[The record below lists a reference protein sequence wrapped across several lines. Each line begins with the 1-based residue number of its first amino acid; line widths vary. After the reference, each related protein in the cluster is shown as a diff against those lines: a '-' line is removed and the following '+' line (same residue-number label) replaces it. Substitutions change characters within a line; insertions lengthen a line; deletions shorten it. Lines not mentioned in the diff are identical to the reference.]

1 MNSISEA
8 LSPADTSPQVK
19 AGKLID
25 FEAARGHLNLL
36 DPDAT
41 KFTFQVFDDD
51 KSRNDK
57 SLAEHRHGTL
67 DEHKAWLERKM
78 ERGCGIFVMV
88 NEGDG
93 QGRGAKNV
101 TRVRAVWQDDDD
113 GFMGSYPIAP
123 SFVVQSSP
131 GKFQRYWLAD
141 GLTEDDF
148 KGVMGR
154 MVSDYGADKNAK
166 DLPRVFRLVG
176 SLHQKDPNNV
186 FRVRGVEANRLA
198 PYSRQEILEAFPP
211 INDPKQLLSSRA
223 GVKVKEPSI
232 NDTLCVPPDAN
243 GPFSI
248 SQNKTALESAINAMN
263 PDDEDDW
270 RWVLKINKGAKEL
283 LQPEASTEE
292 LDWLWAVIMDWSR
305 KSEKFVDEDQQRKKM
320 GQQTAVDPRA
330 IFGQARDRYGWKNPG
345 KDNTRTLLTAKASN
359 DPERTAIFNEAQL
372 VAPADWT
379 NDLKK
384 DFAKRLDMNVGDFMA
399 AFKLHRKSASIEG
412 ELVDDGSKDDGRK
425 SATLAN
431 IIKAL
436 GDPQICNL
444 LIAYDEFLGTEVKS
458 NVESPDWQPWTDEDS
473 ILMREYLSLNGYKE
487 VSAEIMR
494 DGLCGAA
501 SKNRIDTAQ
510 IWAES
515 LPAWDGT
522 PRCASFFID
531 HFGVEDSDYAKA
543 VGEYTWSALAGRIMV
558 PGIKADMV
566 PALCGAQ
573 GQRKSSGIAA
583 MAPSRDLFV
592 EISFHDQEDDIKRKM
607 EGRLVAELAELAG
620 LVKREQEWLK
630 QFIVCRVDE
639 RRPNYKERIR
649 SYPRRLLFIA
659 TTNKPQ
665 FLSDTTG
672 NRRWLPLLTGQVNV
686 GGIIDNR
693 EQLWAEAF
701 VLFDLHGVMFER
713 AETLAQTKLED
724 HTEESTDSDMI
735 ARWLDTLRFDD
746 VYDTSSLGFWR
757 DQPYITTQ
765 EIVRGVYQG
774 GSADVSKLKMRISV
788 AMNSLGWDLR
798 KLRHNHGE
806 VPFHAWIKKSGG
818 PTP

>member
-1 MNSISEA
+1 MNSVPET
-8 LSPADTSPQVK
+8 LSPADTSLQVK
-19 AGKLID
+19 VGKLIN
-25 FEAARGHLNLL
+25 FGAARGHLKLL
-36 DPDAT
+36 DPDST
-41 KFTFQVFDDD
+41 EFTFQVFDDD
-51 KSRNDK
+51 KSRYDT
-57 SLAEHRHGTL
+57 SLAEHRHGAL
-67 DEHKAWLERKM
+67 DEHKAWLERKAEM
-78 ERGCGIFVMV
+78 GCGIFVMI
-88 NEGDG
+88 NEGNG
-93 QGRGAKNV
+93 QGRKIENIA
-101 TRVRAVWQDDDD
+101 RIRAVWQDDDD

-131 GKFQRYWLAD
+131 GKFQRYWLVD
-141 GLTEDDF
+141 GLTKEEH
-148 KGVMGR
+148 KGVMAR

-166 DLPRVFRLVG
+166 DLPRVFRLAG
-176 SLHQKDPNNV
+176 SLHQKDPDNV
-186 FRVRGVEANRLA
+186 FRVRGVEVNRQL

-248 SQNKTALESAINAMN
+248 SQNKTALKSAINAMN

-270 RWVLKINKGAKEL
+270 RWVLKINRGAEEL
-283 LQPEASTEE
+283 LRASTED
-292 LDWLWAVIMDWSR
+292 LDWLWAISMDWSR
-305 KSEKFVDEDQQRKKM
+305 KSDKFVDEDQQSKKM

-345 KDNTRTLLTAKASN
+345 TDNTRTLPTAKASN
-359 DPERTAIFNEAQL
+359 NPERTAIFNEAQL

-379 NDLKK
+379 SDLKK
-384 DFAKRLDMNVGDFMA
+384 DFAKRLGMNVGDFVVA
-399 AFKLHRKSASIEG
+399 LRQCRKSVSIEG
-412 ELVDDGSKDDGRK
+412 ELVDGDPKDDGRK
-425 SATLAN
+425 SATLTN

-444 LIAYDEFLGTEVKS
+444 LIAFDEFLGTEVKS
-458 NVESPDWQPWTDEDS
+458 NVESRDWQPWTDEDS

-494 DGLCGAA
+494 DALCGAA
-501 SKNRIDTAQ
+501 TKNRIDSAQ

-515 LPAWDGT
+515 LPAWDRT

-566 PALCGAQ
+566 PALYGAQ

-583 MAPSRDLFV
+583 MAPSRELFV

-620 LVKREQEWLK
+620 LVKRDQEWLK
-630 QFIVCRVDE
+630 QFIVCQVDE
-639 RRPNYKERIR
+639 RRPAYKERIR
-649 SYPRRLLFIA
+649 KYPRRLLFIA

-672 NRRWLPLLTGQVNV
+672 NRRWLPLPTGQVNV
-686 GGIIDNR
+686 DGIKENL

-701 VLFDLHGVMFER
+701 VLFDLNGVMFER
-713 AETLAQTKLED
+713 AETLAQTKLDD

-735 ARWLDTLRFDD
+735 DRWLDTEREEGPCSPKKRMGL
-746 VYDTSSLGFWR
+746 WR
-757 DQPYITTQ
+757 DQPYISTND
-765 EIVRGVYQG
+765 IAIGAFSVFK
-774 GSADVSKLKMRISV
+774 ADVHKVKWRIGDAMRL
-788 AMNSLGWDLR
+788 LGWVS
-798 KLRHNHGE
+798 KKQRHGVGKE
-806 VPFHAWIKKSGG
+806 PFSAWIKIKGSSTN
-818 PTP
+818 P